1 MYMGPEKARTKN
13 NDKWTLFI
21 IQQPKCDL
29 DWKFVPQDL
38 ASLGKSEMGSEN
50 VESFRVAC
58 P

>member
-1 MYMGPEKARTKN
+1 MGPEKARTKN

-58 P
+58 S